1 MSAYGLRERGGTFRA
16 VEQRLYMAFLK
27 YIPGIYVRCVLIRRV
42 FMFAKVQKW
51 GNSQGLRFPKAI
63 LEEARVNVGD
73 EVRVSV
79 RGRKII
85 IEAVEK
91 VRGKYDLKELLSR
104 MPKNYR
110 VEEIEWGAPV
120 GKEDW

>member
-1 MSAYGLRERGGTFRA
+1 ML
-16 VEQRLYMAFLK
+16 
-27 YIPGIYVRCVLIRRV
+27 
-42 FMFAKVQKW
+42 AKVQKW
-51 GNSQGLRFPKAI
+51 GNSQGLRFPKTI

-85 IEAVEK
+85 IEPVEK
-91 VRGKYDLKELLSR
+91 VRGKYDLKELVSR

-110 VEEIEWGAPV
+110 VEEVEWGAPV
-120 GKEDW
+120 GKEEW

>member
-1 MSAYGLRERGGTFRA
+1 
-16 VEQRLYMAFLK
+16 
-27 YIPGIYVRCVLIRRV
+27 
-42 FMFAKVQKW
+42 MFAKVQKW

-85 IEAVEK
+85 IEPVEK
-91 VRGKYDLKELLSR
+91 VRGKYDLKELVSR

-110 VEEIEWGAPV
+110 VAEVEWGAPV
-120 GKEDW
+120 GKEEW

>member
-1 MSAYGLRERGGTFRA
+1 ML
-16 VEQRLYMAFLK
+16 
-27 YIPGIYVRCVLIRRV
+27 
-42 FMFAKVQKW
+42 AKVQKW
-51 GNSQGLRFPKAI
+51 GNSQGLRFPKAL

-85 IEAVEK
+85 IEPVEK
-91 VRGKYDLKELLSR
+91 VRGKYDLKELVSR

-110 VEEIEWGAPV
+110 VEEVEWGAPV
-120 GKEDW
+120 GKEAW